1 MAKKQKKLDDISKKF
16 GDEREK
22 ALNDALK
29 LIEKDFGKGSI
40 MRLGERA
47 EQKVQVMSSGSLA
60 LDIALGAGGYPKG
73 RIIEIYGPESSGK
86 TTVALH
92 AVAQAQKEGG
102 IAAAVPQQSHN
113 SDRTGK
119 PYVQRTGGRRCD
131 GSPAGAGSQGRA
143 AVRANRPDR
152 HSTSGG
158 DRFSHDP
165 GRTLRQNRQRNRR
178 MKTHIANII
187 TGIRILGSILL
198 AFVPVFS
205 AVFYTVYLTCGLSD
219 MADGMI
225 ARKTNNVSSFGARFD
240 TAADF
245 LFAAVSLVK
254 LLPYIPVPRWLWKC
268 VPLEIFC
275 DLGIIKI
282 GTLIKERHEMPEICR
297 FYGIVIKMFFK
308 PKEHEPSHLHAL
320 YGEHIGIFDLKTMKM
335 TEGDLPTRAQQL
347 VQEWMSA
354 HQDRLLEMW
363 DTQKLEKLPPL

>member
-1 MAKKQKKLDDISKKF
+1 
-16 GDEREK
+16 
-22 ALNDALK
+22 
-29 LIEKDFGKGSI
+29 
-40 MRLGERA
+40 
-47 EQKVQVMSSGSLA
+47 
-60 LDIALGAGGYPKG
+60 
-73 RIIEIYGPESSGK
+73 
-86 TTVALH
+86 
-92 AVAQAQKEGG
+92 
-102 IAAAVPQQSHN
+102 
-113 SDRTGK
+113 
-119 PYVQRTGGRRCD
+119 
-131 GSPAGAGSQGRA
+131 
-143 AVRANRPDR
+143 
-152 HSTSGG
+152 
-158 DRFSHDP
+158 
-165 GRTLRQNRQRNRR
+165 

-205 AVFYTVYLTCGLSD
+205 AVFYTVYLTCRLSD
-219 MADGMI
+219 MADGKI
-225 ARKTNNVSSFGARFD
+225 ARKTNNVSSFGARFN

-335 TEGDLPTRAQQL
+335 TEEISQRERSSLCRNG
-347 VQEWMSA
+347 
-354 HQDRLLEMW
+354 
-363 DTQKLEKLPPL
+363 